1 MAIMD
6 DIRRMMA
13 ERAAQG
19 IGTGGG
25 IMGNQTSAGLLGN
38 INPNLLLGASLFGAG
53 LQGKDPFSSALP
65 AITQTA
71 QTSAVLGQLDR
82 QRKTKEFVEK
92 YKKDLPEGSTLKT
105 LFEINPDKALDF
117 ISKSELA
124 KINAQ
129 NVRTTA
135 VKNAISLN
143 LKPGTKEFNDYVI
156 ASTVKTDT
164 AAQALAQA
172 GGQVISPG
180 KRDEIVKDLEFVSNI
195 ENQLGTVIDKVVDD
209 PTLLG
214 GIGGVRRG
222 ANKIGTLLKDIGIDV
237 KQYLPEGITKDF
249 IFDPDIPTISALENT
264 VAAGYAKVLYPGQKI
279 TNLQIQQAK
288 EIVGLTGLTGSEE
301 VKNRLLQVQKEM
313 NNFTTS
319 YQNLLEI
326 EKPKKKLRFNEK
338 TGQLEEF

>member
-1 MAIMD
+1 MID
-6 DIRRMMA
+6 LRKILRD
-13 ERAAQG
+13 RAAQG
-19 IGTGGG
+19 IGTSGG

-135 VKNAISLN
+135 VKNALALG
-143 LKPGTKEFNDYVI
+143 LKPDTKEFKDYVMG
-156 ASTVKTDT
+156 STLKTDT
-164 AAQALAQA
+164 AAQSLQQT
-172 GGQVISPG
+172 GVLVG
-180 KRDEIVKDLEFVSNI
+180 KGDRDKVVKDLSYVSQI
-195 ENQLGTVIDKVVDD
+195 RNQIDVLKSKLDED
-209 PTLLG
+209 PTLSG
-214 GIGGVRRG
+214 GVGAVRRG
-222 ANKIGTLLKDIGIDV
+222 GNKIGTLLKDIGIDV
-237 KQYLPEGITKDF
+237 KQLLPEGISKEF
-249 IFDPDIPTISALENT
+249 IFDKDIPTISALENT
-264 VAAGYAKVLYPGQKI
+264 LAAGYAKVLYPGQKI
-279 TNLQIQQAK
+279 TNQQINQAK
-288 EIVGLTGLTGSEE
+288 QIVNLTGLTGSDE
-301 VKNRLLQVQKEM
+301 VKQRLDQIGREM
-313 NNFTTS
+313 DIFISTN
-319 YQNLLEI
+319 QNLLGEQ
-326 EKPKKKLRFNEK
+326 PKKFRINPK
-338 TGQLEEF
+338 TGKLEEY